1 MNSHTTLPTHV
12 PALQPLVLEQ
22 QHMIETLKEQLR
34 LSLRRQFGPR
44 NEFGNVDQLGWFSA
58 KIDDN
63 TTVIEIE
70 TDAAEV
76 VRETNTDN
84 DSVPVER
91 KKAVR
96 ILKDLPRDIRIIDIP
111 DAEKNCGCCGGALH
125 PMKDEM
131 AEHVEY
137 IPATLKII
145 ETRRKKYAC
154 NGCDGEIKRAKEDF
168 PALFAKGMASPS
180 LIAFL
185 VVCKYADHLPLY
197 IVFHRS

>member
-1 MNSHTTLPTHV
+1 MNSHTTLSTHV

-44 NEFGNVDQLGWFSA
+44 NEFVNIDQLGWFSA

-84 DSVPVER
+84 DSIPVER
-91 KKAVR
+91 KKAVC
-96 ILKDLPRDIRIIDIP
+96 ILKDLPRDIQIIDIP
-111 DAEKNCGCCGGALH
+111 DAEKKLR
-125 PMKDEM
+125 
-131 AEHVEY
+131 
-137 IPATLKII
+137 LL
-145 ETRRKKYAC
+145 RRC
-154 NGCDGEIKRAKEDF
+154 
-168 PALFAKGMASPS
+168 
-180 LIAFL
+180 IAP
-185 VVCKYADHLPLY
+185 HEG
-197 IVFHRS
+197 